1 MLVESNMKVF
11 EKPKSGL
18 YRGVLADVVNLGPV
32 TQTYQGKTKVS
43 PMVRLVWILNAK
55 DSEGNNFR
63 VMRQVTASMAEKANL
78 YGIVRDITLGTPEV
92 PFELESL
99 IGRNSEL
106 VVALEKSK
114 KGKEYANV
122 KAIMAPLS
130 TEVFK
135 VPTDFVRSKDRKDK
149 QAAQGSTAPAA
160 GMAQAPQASA
170 PEPEDEDIPF

>member
-1 MLVESNMKVF
+1 MLVESSMKVF

-55 DSEGNNFR
+55 DSEGNYFR

-78 YGIVRDITLGTPEV
+78 YGIVRDIILGTPEV
-92 PFELESL
+92 PFELETI

-114 KGKEYANV
+114 KGKDYANV

-130 TEVFK
+130 TEVFR
-135 VPTDFVRSKDRKDK
+135 VPADFVRSKDRKNT
-149 QAAQGSTAPAA
+149 QTTSAQTAAPASTATAA
-160 GMAQAPQASA
+160 APVQAD
-170 PEPEDEDIPF
+170 EEDIPF